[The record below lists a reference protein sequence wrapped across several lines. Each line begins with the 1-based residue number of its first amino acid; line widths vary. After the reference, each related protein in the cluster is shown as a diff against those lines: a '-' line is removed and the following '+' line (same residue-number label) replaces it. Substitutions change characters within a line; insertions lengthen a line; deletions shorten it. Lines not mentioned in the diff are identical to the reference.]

1 MSTNGFDS
9 PPTPSKDMLKTI
21 ELAND
26 ISTLIDGTTTEPNIE
41 LNKCINQASKQVAV
55 HVEAMATIYNTILII
70 DDPNFLD
77 VLLIQSAGE
86 SLYLYICRLK
96 MSLSLTFHLV

>member
-26 ISTLIDGTTTEPNIE
+26 ISTLIDGTTTRPNIE
-41 LNKCINQASKQVAV
+41 LSKCSNQAFKHVAV
-55 HVEAMATIYNTILII
+55 HVEAMATIYNTILVI
-70 DDPNFLD
+70 DGPNFLD
-77 VLLIQSAGE
+77 VLLIQLTNE
-86 SLYLYICRLK
+86 SLYVHICKLK
-96 MSLSLTFHLV
+96 MSLS